1 MTDAAST
8 PDESF
13 DDTTLV
19 EGAEAEREIAV
30 DVGDVLVEVRDLT
43 MRFGGLLALDSIS
56 FDIKRGEILG
66 LIGPNGAGKTTCFNA
81 MTGVYKPTSGDVL
94 LEGQSLK
101 GRKQHQITRLGL
113 ARTFQN
119 IRLFGEM
126 TALENVVVGLDARHR
141 TSVPGALLRL
151 PRHIREEKSAIDRAM
166 ALLEFVGIDQH
177 AEKRARELS
186 YGSQRRL
193 EIARALA
200 TRPGLILLDEVMA
213 GLNQPEVLKLLDL
226 IRELRAGGM
235 TVVLVEHNIEA
246 VLNVADRVVV
256 LNQGQKI
263 ADGLPRD
270 VLRQP
275 DVVRAYLGDDY
286 VLA

>member
-1 MTDAAST
+1 MLEVDR
-8 PDESF
+8 
-13 DDTTLV
+13 V
-19 EGAEAEREIAV
+19 EK
-30 DVGDVLVEVRDLT
+30 
-43 MRFGGLLALDSIS
+43 RFGGLIAVNQVSLKVDE
-56 FDIKRGEILG
+56 GEIVA
-66 LIGPNGAGKTTCFNA
+66 LIGPNGAGKTTLFNLVA
-81 MTGVYKPTSGDVL
+81 GALPCDGGSIRFRGRAL
-94 LEGQSLK
+94 ASLD
-101 GRKQHQITRLGL
+101 GPRICRAGL
-113 ARTFQN
+113 ARTFQ
-119 IRLFGEM
+119 IPQLFPSMSVLETVLVAALGH
-126 TALENVVVGLDARHR
+126 TADIAQARERARAVIARVGLA
-141 TSVPGALLRL
+141 G
-151 PRHIREEKSAIDRAM
+151 REEQLGA
-166 ALLEFVGIDQH
+166 ALTISG
-177 AEKRARELS
+177 KK
-186 YGSQRRL
+186 RL

-226 IRELRAGGM
+226 IRELRADGM